1 MVALKRTSLYDFHAK
16 HDARFVP
23 FAGWEMPVQYTS
35 ILEEHRAVRLRAG
48 LFDVSHMGEARI
60 TGPQAR
66 SFVNYIMTN
75 DFSAIKPGQAKYTL
89 MCNAKGGV
97 VDDLII
103 YCIHEDEFFLCINAG
118 NKKKDIAWLTKHAA
132 SFDCTVAD
140 VSDDYAQLAL
150 QGPRAFTIL
159 GCLTS
164 ADLNALKRF
173 TFVNAQIAGVSSI
186 VCRTGY
192 TGEDGVEIFCA
203 PNKAEFLAESILQAG
218 TPLGL
223 RLVGLGARDSLRL
236 EAGYPLYGH
245 EISDSISPLEA
256 GLEWT
261 VKFNKGDFIGKSALE
276 AEKARGLRQK
286 IIHFVLDDRRIAR
299 EGVPIWTEE
308 AIVGEVV
315 SGSLSPMLHQPIGS
329 ALVRLDQGNID
340 HLCVKVRKQ
349 SIPLEVKTPPLY
361 QEKTE

>member
-1 MVALKRTSLYDFHAK
+1 MAALKRTSLYDFHVK

-48 LFDVSHMGEARI
+48 LFDVSHMGEARV

-66 SFVNYIMTN
+66 EFVNHVMTN
-75 DFSAIKPGQAKYTL
+75 DFTKMKPGRAKYTL
-89 MCNAKGGV
+89 MCTPKGGV

-103 YCIHEDEFFLCINAG
+103 YCMDDNEFFLCINAG
-118 NKKKDIAWLTKHAA
+118 NKDKDMAWLQEYAA
-132 SFDCTVAD
+132 SFNCTVED
-140 VSDDYAQLAL
+140 VSDDYTQFAL

-159 GCLTS
+159 NCLTS
-164 ADLNALKRF
+164 EDLESLKRF
-173 TFVNAQIAGVSSI
+173 AFVKAPIAGVPAI
-186 VCRTGY
+186 ICRTGY

-203 PNKAEFLAESILQAG
+203 PNKAEFLAESILEAG
-218 TPLGL
+218 KPLGL

-245 EISDSISPLEA
+245 EISDTINPLEA

-261 VKFNKGDFIGKSALE
+261 VKFDKEDFIGKSALE
-276 AEKARGLRQK
+276 AHKKKGLKQK
-286 IIHFVLDDRRIAR
+286 IIHFILDDRRIAR

-340 HLCVKVRKQ
+340 HLCVKVRKR
-349 SIPLEVKTPPLY
+349 SIPLEIKSPPLH